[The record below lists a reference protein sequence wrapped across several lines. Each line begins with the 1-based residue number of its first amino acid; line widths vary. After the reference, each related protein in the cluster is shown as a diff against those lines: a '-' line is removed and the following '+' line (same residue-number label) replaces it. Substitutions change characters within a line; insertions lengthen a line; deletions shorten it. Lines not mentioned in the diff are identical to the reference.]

1 MFSSKRKYNI
11 KMVTWCWKNV
21 ILVGFKSYNN
31 KVAYTD
37 ESKLFGL
44 SISPNSL
51 NNKIYIFDGY
61 DADG

>member
-1 MFSSKRKYNI
+1 M
-11 KMVTWCWKNV
+11 MLKNV

-37 ESKLFGL
+37 ASKLFGL
-44 SISPNSL
+44 SISPN
-51 NNKIYIFDGY
+51 NNIIYIFDNY

>member
-1 MFSSKRKYNI
+1 
-11 KMVTWCWKNV
+11 MVTWCWKNV

-44 SISPNSL
+44 SISPNNL

>member
-1 MFSSKRKYNI
+1 
-11 KMVTWCWKNV
+11 MVTWCWKNV

-37 ESKLFGL
+37 ESKV
-44 SISPNSL
+44 SISPNNL
-51 NNKIYIFDGY
+51 NNIIYIFDGY